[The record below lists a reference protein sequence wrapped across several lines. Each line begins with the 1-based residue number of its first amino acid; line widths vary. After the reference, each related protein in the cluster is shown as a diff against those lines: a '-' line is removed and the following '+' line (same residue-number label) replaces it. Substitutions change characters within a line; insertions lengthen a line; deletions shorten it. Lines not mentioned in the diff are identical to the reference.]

1 MGILC
6 FNSLRRAVKC
16 YQKVLD
22 LQPVN
27 TEAAMCLGD
36 VLTATGEEVS
46 YIMGFL
52 HVLCVCVYDFLLLG

>member
-1 MGILC
+1 MFTFFQLAMD
-6 FNSLRRAVKC
+6 FFFFFFFSHFFRSAAKC

-36 VLTATGEEVS
+36 VLTETGEEVS
-46 YIMGFL
+46 
-52 HVLCVCVYDFLLLG
+52 